1 MRALFI
7 MYYFEIQVMVF
18 DWFDLNGFKWF
29 DFYESKLMLLLQN
42 VVVMEQK
49 TAQYGKNLQLVCVWW
64 HN

>member
-29 DFYESKLMLLLQN
+29 DFYESKLMLLLQKLHN
-42 VVVMEQK
+42 MGRIYSWFVSGGTIK
-49 TAQYGKNLQLVCVWW
+49 TKI
-64 HN
+64 